1 MREMYSRNG
10 LLISLLFV
18 KCLFLEV
25 IKIENSIK
33 TEFIDLLI
41 LKRFNKNVWFIVKNS
56 KYYLLK

>member
-1 MREMYSRNG
+1 MGEMYSRNG

-25 IKIENSIK
+25 IKMGNIVK

-41 LKRFNKNVWFIVKNS
+41 LKRFNKNV
-56 KYYLLK
+56 

>member
-18 KCLFLEV
+18 KCLFSRV
-25 IKIENSIK
+25 IKIENIVK

-41 LKRFNKNVWFIVKNS
+41 LKKFNKNV
-56 KYYLLK
+56 